1 MEERKMKMSQKWVNA
16 IAAVFIFTSVFSL
29 TGCGATE
36 NTALQTG
43 MEEIS
48 ADLEVKKEDPE
59 VQKGADIAQAQGNG
73 QEQNGEVDSTMR
85 AYSDKEKERMR
96 ELQES
101 YQNETAKPE
110 NMIQEVD
117 SAEDVTEGMLCYI
130 RSTGGYYLP
139 DRELSDEELLEI
151 IDCNF
156 RIALNMNGKT
166 AAEYEA
172 EDRAERAMLEEKV
185 RVANGISEK
194 EAIEIAR
201 KALET
206 DLGEK
211 GKEME
216 LIIDE
221 TYGWSSDLCVADWS
235 EIKEKD
241 KGAIVYAIG
250 FNNAKDGIDLTNDLL
265 NYNCVVNSAD
275 GRILEAYTVQGWDHT
290 VYYEH

>member
-1 MEERKMKMSQKWVNA
+1 MEKRTMKISQKCVSA
-16 IAAVFIFTSVFSL
+16 IAAVFILTSVFSM
-29 TGCGATE
+29 TGCGIAE
-36 NTALQTG
+36 NTDLQTG

-48 ADLEVKKEDPE
+48 ADLEAQQEEPE
-59 VQKGADIAQAQGNG
+59 VQKEADIAQAQENG
-73 QEQNGEVDSTMR
+73 QEQNNEVDSAMR
-85 AYSDKEKERMR
+85 AYSDRERERMR

-117 SAEDVTEGMLCYI
+117 SAEEVTEGTLCYI

-156 RIALNMNGKT
+156 RIALNMNRKT

-185 RVANGISEK
+185 RAANGISEK

-211 GKEME
+211 AKEME

-241 KGAIVYAIG
+241 KGAIVYSIG
-250 FNNAKDGIDLTNDLL
+250 FNNAKDGMDLINELL
-265 NYNCVVNSAD
+265 NYNCVVNAAD
-275 GRILEAYTVQGWDHT
+275 GRILEACTIQGWDHI

>member
-1 MEERKMKMSQKWVNA
+1 MKMSQKCVNA
-16 IAAVFIFTSVFSL
+16 IAVVFIFTSVFSL
-29 TGCGATE
+29 TGCGAAE
-36 NTALQTG
+36 NTDPQTG

-48 ADLEVKKEDPE
+48 ADSEAQQEDPE
-59 VQKGADIAQAQGNG
+59 VQKDADIAQAQENG
-73 QEQNGEVDSTMR
+73 QEQNGEVDSAMR
-85 AYSDKEKERMR
+85 AYSGKERERMR

-110 NMIQEVD
+110 NMIREVD
-117 SAEDVTEGMLCYI
+117 SAEDVTEGTLCYI

-185 RVANGISEK
+185 RAANGISEK

-206 DLGEK
+206 GLGEK
-211 GKEME
+211 AKEME

-241 KGAIVYAIG
+241 KGAVVYSIG
-250 FNNAKDGIDLTNDLL
+250 FNNAKDGMDLINDLL
-265 NYNCVVNSAD
+265 NYNCVVNAAD

>member
-1 MEERKMKMSQKWVNA
+1 MEERKMKMSQKWVNV

-48 ADLEVKKEDPE
+48 ADLEVKQD
-59 VQKGADIAQAQGNG
+59 ADIAQAHENG
-73 QEQNGEVDSTMR
+73 QEQNGEMDSAMR

-101 YQNETAKPE
+101 YQNETTKPE

-117 SAEDVTEGMLCYI
+117 SAEEVTEGTLCYI

-156 RIALNMNGKT
+156 RIALNMNRKT

-185 RVANGISEK
+185 RAANGISEK

-221 TYGWSSDLCVADWS
+221 TYG
-235 EIKEKD
+235 
-241 KGAIVYAIG
+241 
-250 FNNAKDGIDLTNDLL
+250 
-265 NYNCVVNSAD
+265 
-275 GRILEAYTVQGWDHT
+275 
-290 VYYEH
+290 

>member
-16 IAAVFIFTSVFSL
+16 IAAVFIFTSVFSM
-29 TGCGATE
+29 TGCGMAE
-36 NTALQTG
+36 NTDLQTG
-43 MEEIS
+43 MDEIS
-48 ADLEVKKEDPE
+48 ADSVAQQEDPE
-59 VQKGADIAQAQGNG
+59 AQKDADIAQTQENG
-73 QEQNGEVDSTMR
+73 QEQNGEVDRAMR
-85 AYSDKEKERMR
+85 AYSGKKRERMR

-117 SAEDVTEGMLCYI
+117 SAEDVTEGTLCYI

-156 RIALNMNGKT
+156 RIALNMNRKT

-185 RVANGISEK
+185 RAANGISEK
-194 EAIEIAR
+194 EAKEIAR

-211 GKEME
+211 AKEME

-241 KGAIVYAIG
+241 KGAIVYSIG
-250 FNNAKDGIDLTNDLL
+250 FNNAKDGMDLINDLL

>member
-1 MEERKMKMSQKWVNA
+1 MKKSRKCINA
-16 IAAVFIFTSVFSL
+16 IAVVWMFTSVFCLS
-29 TGCGATE
+29 GCGTAE
-36 NTALQTG
+36 NADLQTG
-43 MEEIS
+43 VEEIS
-48 ADLEVKKEDPE
+48 ADLEVQQENPE
-59 VQKGADIAQAQGNG
+59 AQADADTVQTQGHD
-73 QEQNGEVDSTMR
+73 GEAGSAMR
-85 AYSDKEKERMR
+85 AYSDREQERMK

-110 NMIQEVD
+110 NMIQEVEN
-117 SAEDVTEGMLCYI
+117 AGDVTEGTLCYI
-130 RSTGGYYLP
+130 RSAGEYYLP
-139 DRELSDEELLEI
+139 DRELTDEELLEI

-156 RIALNMNGKT
+156 RIAIDTNRKT

-185 RVANGISEK
+185 KAADGISEK

-206 DLGEK
+206 DLGKK
-211 GKEME
+211 GKELK
-216 LIIDE
+216 LIINE

-241 KGAIVYAIG
+241 RGAIAYFIG
-250 FNNAKDGIDLTNDLL
+250 FNNVEEGMDIKDVL
-265 NYNCVVNSAD
+265 NYNCAVNAVD
-275 GRILEAYTVQGWDHT
+275 GSILEAYATQGWDDV